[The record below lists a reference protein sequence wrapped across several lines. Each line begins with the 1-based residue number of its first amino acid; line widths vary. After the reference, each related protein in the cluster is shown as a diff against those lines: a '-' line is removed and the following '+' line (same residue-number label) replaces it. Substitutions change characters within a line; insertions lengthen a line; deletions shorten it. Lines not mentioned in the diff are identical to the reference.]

1 MGLNIKNERVCALAK
16 RVAAESG
23 QTQTAAIES
32 ALERYLEAL
41 LADTE
46 ASRAE
51 ERYRQRLAASA
62 HGLARIDAQMTDEMR
77 AAIRADMDALYDDR
91 GLPA

>member
-16 RVAAESG
+16 RVAAQSG

-46 ASRAE
+46 ESRRE
-51 ERYRQRLAASA
+51 QRYRECLAASDRS
-62 HGLARIDAQMTDEMR
+62 LARIDAEMTDEIR
-77 AAIRADMDALYDDR
+77 AAIRADMDALYDDD